1 MTIID
6 DKYAELGGAGGFLGP
21 LVSAEVETPNGLG
34 FYRHYQGGS
43 IYWKSSLPVA
53 FEVHGLIRQKWADL
67 GWENSFL
74 GFPLS
79 DESNVIGKPGRT
91 NTFEGGVISW
101 TSGTGA
107 HEVHGA
113 ILARWVAIG
122 REAKFGF
129 PLTDET
135 GTPDGRGRFNHFET
149 GSIYWTPQT
158 NAHEIVGATKDVWA
172 TQGWEHGPLGYPTA
186 AEFSLGGITF
196 QDFEHGYLCM
206 QGQLEAFSRTVIQSH
221 ATIALSGIMLNWGAF
236 SSRLP
241 DGDTISVTFGSPGN
255 PNDNVTLT
263 LTAGPSVTWWK
274 AVSIWSA
281 SSGTIAEAST
291 HDAKKTASIQVKAS
305 DIDKN
310 DAFVVFKKAKSLGVH
325 TDMYWLAPTRNLL
338 GRGATFTWTSD

>member
-1 MTIID
+1 
-6 DKYAELGGAGGFLGP
+6 
-21 LVSAEVETPNGLG
+21 
-34 FYRHYQGGS
+34 
-43 IYWKSSLPVA
+43 
-53 FEVHGLIRQKWADL
+53 
-67 GWENSFL
+67 
-74 GFPLS
+74 
-79 DESNVIGKPGRT
+79 
-91 NTFEGGVISW
+91 
-101 TSGTGA
+101 
-107 HEVHGA
+107 
-113 ILARWVAIG
+113 
-122 REAKFGF
+122 
-129 PLTDET
+129 
-135 GTPDGRGRFNHFET
+135 
-149 GSIYWTPQT
+149 
-158 NAHEIVGATKDVWA
+158 
-172 TQGWEHGPLGYPTA
+172 
-186 AEFSLGGITF
+186 
-196 QDFEHGYLCM
+196 M

>member
-172 TQGWEHGPLGYPTA
+172 TQGWERGPLGYPTA

-281 SSGTIAEAST
+281 SRGTIAEAST